1 MRAAVVGGT
10 AYYAGKKVSQG
21 RQADAQRDAEIADLQ
36 AQQDAQQQ
44 QAYQAPAPAP
54 AAAPAAG
61 GAESLAD
68 QIERLK
74 GLLDSGA
81 LTQDEYNAAKA
92 KILQG
97 G

>member
-10 AYYAGKKVSQG
+10 AYYAGKKVQQG
-21 RQADAQRDAEIADLQ
+21 READAQRDAEIADLQ
-36 AQQDAQQQ
+36 QQQQYQQQ
-44 QAYQAPAPAP
+44 QAPPAPAP

-61 GAESLAD
+61 GAESIAD

-92 KILQG
+92 KVLQG

>member
-10 AYYAGKKVSQG
+10 AYYAGKKVQEG
-21 RQADAQRDAEIADLQ
+21 READAARDAQIADLQ
-36 AQQDAQQQ
+36 EEQRADR
-44 QAYQAPAPAP
+44 PVPAP
-54 AAAPAAG
+54 AAQAPA
-61 GAESLAD
+61 EDVVS

-81 LTQDEYNAAKA
+81 LSQEEYDAAKQRV
-92 KILQG
+92 LQG

>member
-10 AYYAGKKVSQG
+10 AYYAGKKVQQG
-21 RQADAQRDAEIADLQ
+21 READAQRDAEIADLQ
-36 AQQDAQQQ
+36 QQQ
-44 QAYQAPAPAP
+44 QQPQAYQAPAP
-54 AAAPAAG
+54 AAPAAG